1 MGVVQRISLAEFSRS
16 YIRSRKFALTAPVGI
31 PGDSM
36 QVSEN
41 SCAIQISRGM
51 SKSDYGRILLEND
64 PRG

>member
-1 MGVVQRISLAEFSRS
+1 MGVIQRISLAEFSRS
-16 YIRSRKFALTAPVGI
+16 YIRARTFALTAPVGI
-31 PGDSM
+31 SSDSV

-51 SKSDYGRILLEND
+51 SKSDHGRILFEND